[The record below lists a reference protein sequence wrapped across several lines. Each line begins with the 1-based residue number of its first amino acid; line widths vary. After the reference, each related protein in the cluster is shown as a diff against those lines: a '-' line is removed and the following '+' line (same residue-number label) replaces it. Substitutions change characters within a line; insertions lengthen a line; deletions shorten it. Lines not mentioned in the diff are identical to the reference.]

1 MSPAHRR
8 KGYSLECVEAVPSEL
23 RPTEFSE
30 LRGKKCPPGIYIA
43 PCELA
48 RVPGFDARRGGET
61 PLLPTGNSDGR
72 SAVRRRILGFVM
84 LMMLVGMSARLAFT
98 GIEIL
103 K

>member
-1 MSPAHRR
+1 VWKRFPPNFAQRSSPNLAATNVHLANT
-8 KGYSLECVEAVPSEL
+8 SLLASLLEC
-23 RPTEFSE
+23 
-30 LRGKKCPPGIYIA
+30 PGSMQGA
-43 PCELA
+43 E
-48 RVPGFDARRGGET
+48 GGT
-61 PLLPTGNSDGR
+61 PLLPTRNSDGR